1 MNPRP
6 ALYERAALP
15 LSYSGANPTDAT
27 TSPSRQGQSST
38 ADFEGTCSKSWV
50 LFETVGYDDIMNA
63 LAAQVWHFWLA
74 VPLAIGTVLGVV
86 QLIAGYIMKVVAPRY
101 PKR

>member
-1 MNPRP
+1 
-6 ALYERAALP
+6 
-15 LSYSGANPTDAT
+15 
-27 TSPSRQGQSST
+27 
-38 ADFEGTCSKSWV
+38 
-50 LFETVGYDDIMNA
+50 MNA

-101 PKR
+101 PKRGIR

>member
-15 LSYSGANPTDAT
+15 LSYSGNRRSRYQRVTARHEGVPAQPTTNICA
-27 TSPSRQGQSST
+27 
-38 ADFEGTCSKSWV
+38 
-50 LFETVGYDDIMNA
+50 MNA
-63 LAAQVWHFWLA
+63 LAGQVWHYWLA
-74 VPLAIGTVLGVV
+74 VPLTIVTVLTVAKLV
-86 QLIAGYIMKVVAPRY
+86 AGYVQKVVAPRY

>member
-15 LSYSGANPTDAT
+15 LSYSGNGRLTVAAAGRPPDGVLEQST
-27 TSPSRQGQSST
+27 TNICAMELLG
-38 ADFEGTCSKSWV
+38 
-50 LFETVGYDDIMNA
+50 
-63 LAAQVWHFWLA
+63 AQVWHYWLA
-74 VPLAIGTVLGVV
+74 VPLTIVTVLTVFKLV
-86 QLIAGYIMKVVAPRY
+86 AGYVQKVVAPRY

>member
-1 MNPRP
+1 MSN
-6 ALYERAALP
+6 L
-15 LSYSGANPTDAT
+15 
-27 TSPSRQGQSST
+27 
-38 ADFEGTCSKSWV
+38 
-50 LFETVGYDDIMNA
+50 NA

-74 VPLAIGTVLGVV
+74 VPLAVGAVLGVL